1 MGKYMI
7 FVIVIVILIIITMV
21 QFTRE
26 KKDNIQNNNMNGSTN
41 GMNSS
46 NNNIT
51 TSSYSGKFYM
61 PIEDV
66 FKITSKGVVLTGKI
80 EKGTVRLGDKVEVL
94 LDDNRKI
101 QTTVLGIETLTK
113 LKEVAYAGD
122 NVGIL
127 IGEQDK
133 EKNVKYV
140 AVQSVSE

>member
-7 FVIVIVILIIITMV
+7 FVIVIIILTIITMV

-26 KKDNIQNNNMNGSTN
+26 KKDNIQNNNMNGSIN

-80 EKGTVRLGDKVEVL
+80 EKGTLRLGDKVEVL

-101 QTTVLGIETLTK
+101 QTTVMAVEMLRK
-113 LKEVAYAGD
+113 VVKDASVGD

-127 IGEQDK
+127 LSEIKK
-133 EKNVKYV
+133 EDNVKYI
-140 AVQSVSE
+140 ALKSIE